1 MDDSTQVNIPLMT
14 TKQVEE
20 NIRGIGG
27 DKATGMDNFGI
38 KIIKLALPAIFQS
51 LANIYNTSI

>member
-1 MDDSTQVNIPLMT
+1 MT

-20 NIRGIGG
+20 NIKGIGV

-38 KIIKLALPAIFQS
+38 KIIKLALPAISQS

>member
-1 MDDSTQVNIPLMT
+1 MT

-20 NIRGIGG
+20 NIKGIGG

-38 KIIKLALPAIFQS
+38 KIIKMALPAISQS
-51 LANIYNTSI
+51 LTNIYNTSI